1 MDTGHVITGLN
12 NLHAGARFE
21 YGFGPGLR
29 AGADVT
35 LQFMFPRFVF
45 SADLTA
51 FFGIAFL

>member
-1 MDTGHVITGLN
+1 MITGLN

-29 AGADVT
+29 AGADLT